1 MLFLSFLGE
10 FSVDLARSQ
19 VQTHESILTTGD
31 VPPERPP
38 KPYRLMT
45 QDSAYDSGGSK
56 ESVSLE
62 HDNAFD
68 GERYIDCIK
77 GINIVN

>member
-1 MLFLSFLGE
+1 
-10 FSVDLARSQ
+10 
-19 VQTHESILTTGD
+19 
-31 VPPERPP
+31 
-38 KPYRLMT
+38 MT

-62 HDNAFD
+62 YDSAFD

>member
-1 MLFLSFLGE
+1 MLGE
-10 FSVDLARSQ
+10 FSIDLPRSQ
-19 VQTHESILTTGD
+19 LETPESFLTPGD
-31 VPPERPP
+31 VPPERAP
-38 KPYRLMT
+38 KPCRLMT
-45 QDSAYDSGGSK
+45 QDSAYDSGGSQ

-68 GERYIDCIK
+68 GERYIDCTK

>member
-1 MLFLSFLGE
+1 M
-10 FSVDLARSQ
+10 A
-19 VQTHESILTTGD
+19 
-31 VPPERPP
+31 
-38 KPYRLMT
+38 

-62 HDNAFD
+62 HDNAFG
-68 GERYIDCIK
+68 GERYIDLIK